1 MTHISSLHLLLGQ
14 ASGDFGVIVPI
25 AIGVIAFILIV
36 ILFVARIVKCGPNEV
51 LVISGG
57 FGRRKVQDASG
68 MIARK
73 GFRIV
78 KGGATFVFPFIQK
91 VDRLSLELITL
102 DVRTPEVYTVKGVPV
117 MVDGIAQIK
126 VKGDDVSINTAAEQ
140 FLSKGVNEI
149 RTIALQTVEGH
160 LRAILGTL
168 TVEEI
173 YSQRDIF
180 ASKVQEIAAEDLAN
194 MGLVIISFTIRDIRD
209 NEGYLDA
216 LGKPRTAQVK
226 RDAIIGQAEAD
237 RDSVIRSAEAKKE
250 GETARFKAETNIAE
264 AERDY
269 QMRVAEYTADVNQK
283 KAVADLA
290 YDLQKFETAQLVK
303 EQEVQVQV
311 VEKQKQIDVQER
323 EIERKQ
329 KELSATVEKPAEA
342 EKYRINTLADAE
354 RYQLKT
360 TAEGAADS
368 TKLRGFAEADVVR
381 ARGQGEADATKAVG
395 LAEAD
400 VIKAQGFSTAEAMQK
415 KADAWRNYNEAA
427 VIQMFIDKLPDIA
440 SAVSAPLAK
449 TDRIVI
455 INSGNGAGGGGAS
468 RITKDVTDIIAQ
480 LPPVLESLTG
490 MDLENLLKKLPELK
504 GGFKEDPTAPE
515 GK

>member
-1 MTHISSLHLLLGQ
+1 MSELTIIPALFGQ
-14 ASGDFGVIVPI
+14 LDMDPGVVLPVVIVII
-25 AIGVIAFILIV
+25 ALIIIFFLFI
-36 ILFVARIVKCGPNEV
+36 ARIVKCGPNEV

-57 FGRRKVQDASG
+57 FGKRKVQDASG
-68 MIARK
+68 LVSRK

-78 KGGATFVFPFIQK
+78 KGGAAFVFPLVQK

-102 DVRTPEVYTVKGVPV
+102 DVRTPEVYTIKGVPI
-117 MVDGIAQIK
+117 MVDGIAQVK

-140 FLSKGVNEI
+140 FLSKGVKEI
-149 RTIALQTVEGH
+149 QQIALQTVEGH

-168 TVEEI
+168 TVEEV
-173 YSQRDIF
+173 YSQRDVF

-237 RDSVIRSAEAKKE
+237 RDAVVRSADAKRE
-250 GETARFKAETNIAE
+250 GEQARFKAETSIAE

-269 QMRVAEYTADVNQK
+269 QMRVAEYTADVNKK
-283 KAVADLA
+283 KAMADLA
-290 YDLQKFETAQLVK
+290 YDLQRYQTAQAVK
-303 EQEVQVQV
+303 EQEIKVMV
-311 VEKQKQIDVQER
+311 VEKERLVDVQEK
-323 EIERKQ
+323 EILRRQ
-329 KELSATVEKPAEA
+329 KELTATIEKPAEA
-342 EKYRINTLADAE
+342 ERFRINTLADAE
-354 RYQLKT
+354 KYQLRI
-360 TAEGAADS
+360 TAEGAADA

-381 ARGQGEADATKAVG
+381 AKGQGQADATKAVG

-415 KADAWRNYNEAA
+415 KADAWKDYNEAA
-427 VIQMFIDKLPDIA
+427 ILQMFIDKLPDVAAAIA
-440 SAVSAPLAK
+440 QPLSK
-449 TDRIVI
+449 TEKIVI
-455 INSGNGAGGGGAS
+455 INSGNGSGGGAS
-468 RITKDVTDIIAQ
+468 RVTKDVADIIAQ

-490 MDLENLLKKLPELK
+490 LNLEQLIHKIPQLK
-504 GGFKEDPTAPE
+504 GGFKEEKPS
-515 GK
+515 GKS

>member
-1 MTHISSLHLLLGQ
+1 MMNAHLILTLFGQ
-14 ASGDFGVIVPI
+14 ALPNFQVVLPVIITVV
-25 AIGVIAFILIV
+25 AVIIIFFVFI
-36 ILFVARIVKCGPNEV
+36 ARIVKCGPNEV
-51 LVISGG
+51 LVVSGG
-57 FGRRKVQDASG
+57 FHRRMTMDASG
-68 MIARK
+68 LESRK

-78 KGGATFVFPFIQK
+78 KGGATFIFPFIQK
-91 VDRLSLELITL
+91 VDRLSLEIITL
-102 DVRTPEVYTVKGVPV
+102 DVRTPEVYTIKGVPV
-117 MVDGIAQIK
+117 LVDGIAQIK
-126 VKGDDVSINTAAEQ
+126 IKGDDVSINTAAEQ
-140 FLSKGVNEI
+140 FLSMGITQIQK
-149 RTIALQTVEGH
+149 IALQTVEGH

-180 ASKVQEIAAEDLAN
+180 ASKVQEIATQDLMN
-194 MGLVIISFTIRDIRD
+194 MGLTIISFTIRDIRD

-237 RDSVIRSAEAKKE
+237 RDSVQRSAEAKKE
-250 GETARFKAETNIAE
+250 GELVRFAAETNIAE

-290 YDLQKFETAQLVK
+290 YDLQKYETAQAVK
-303 EQEVQVQV
+303 AQEIQVNV
-311 VEKQKQIDVQER
+311 IEKQKQIEVQAK
-323 EIERKQ
+323 EIERRQ
-329 KELSATVEKPAEA
+329 KELTATIEKPAEA
-342 EKYRINTLADAE
+342 EKFRINTLADAE

-368 TKLRGFAEADVVR
+368 VKLRGFAEADVVR
-381 ARGQGEADATKAVG
+381 AAGQGEADANKAVG
-395 LAEAD
+395 LADAD
-400 VIKAQGFSTAEAMQK
+400 VIKAQGLATAEAMQK

-427 VIQMFIDKLPDIA
+427 VIQMFIDKLPEIA
-440 SAVSAPLAK
+440 RAISEPLSK

-455 INSGNGAGGGGAS
+455 INSGGNGGGAS
-468 RITKDVTDIIAQ
+468 KITKDVADIIAQ

-490 MDLENLLKKLPELK
+490 MDLEQLLKKLPQLK
-504 GGFKEDPTAPE
+504 AGFDE
-515 GK
+515 GQSKTK

>member
-1 MTHISSLHLLLGQ
+1 MLIAAIIPILIGQ
-14 ASGDFGVIVPI
+14 ATPDVQVVLPVLITVVS
-25 AIGVIAFILIV
+25 IV
-36 ILFVARIVKCGPNEV
+36 IIFFVFIARIVKCGPNEV
-51 LVISGG
+51 LVVSGG
-57 FGRRKVQDASG
+57 FGRRKITDATGLESK
-68 MIARK
+68 R

-78 KGGATFVFPFIQK
+78 KGGATFFFPFIQK
-91 VDRLSLELITL
+91 IDRLSLEIMTL
-102 DVRTPEVYTVKGVPV
+102 DVRTPEVYTIKGVPV
-117 MVDGIAQIK
+117 LVDGIAQIK
-126 VKGDDVSINTAAEQ
+126 IKGDDVSINTAAEQ
-140 FLSKGVNEI
+140 FLSMSIQQIAK
-149 RTIALQTVEGH
+149 IALQTVEGH

-173 YSQRDIF
+173 YSQRDLF
-180 ASKVQEIAAEDLAN
+180 ATKVQEIAAEDLAN
-194 MGLVIISFTIRDIRD
+194 MGMTIVSFTIRDIRD

-250 GETARFKAETNIAE
+250 GETARFGAETNIAE

-290 YDLQKFETAQLVK
+290 YDLQKFETAQAVK
-303 EQEVQVQV
+303 EQEIQVQV
-311 VEKQKQIDVQER
+311 IEKEKQIDVQEK
-323 EIERKQ
+323 EIMRKQ
-329 KELSATVEKPAEA
+329 KELSATIEKPAEA
-342 EKYRINTLADAE
+342 EKYKINTLADAE
-354 RYQLKT
+354 RYQLKI

-381 ARGQGEADATKAVG
+381 AQGEGEGDARKAVG
-395 LAEAD
+395 LADAD
-400 VIKAQGFSTAEAMQK
+400 VIQAQGFATAEAMQK

-427 VIQMFIDKLPDIA
+427 VIQMFIDKLPEIA
-440 SAVSAPLAK
+440 KAVSEPLAK

-455 INSGNGAGGGGAS
+455 INSGGEGGGAS
-468 RITKDVTDIIAQ
+468 KVTKDVTDIIAQ

-490 MDLENLLKKLPELK
+490 MDLEQLLKKLPALK
-504 GGFKEDPTAPE
+504 GGFKKDDPVE
-515 GK
+515 